1 MTKKEK
7 GRRGEGSKEREKKG
21 NGSGKGKS
29 HTDTSFSNFE
39 FWAVLVS
46 RRTVYGSRVSLPD
59 LQTTAA
65 ATTARLTADSPINCG
80 NPKTLDRK
88 IPIVTESWW
97 TVPNAPR
104 YLKGQISDRIIG
116 ATQFTNPTV
125 HRQYQRC

>member
-1 MTKKEK
+1 MTKKGEE
-7 GRRGEGSKEREKKG
+7 RRRKERKGKEG
-21 NGSGKGKS
+21 NGRGKGKS
-29 HTDTSFSNFE
+29 HTDTSFSIFE

-46 RRTVYGSRVSLPD
+46 RQTVYGSRVSLPD
-59 LQTTAA
+59 LQTTTAT
-65 ATTARLTADSPINCG
+65 TTARLTAHSPINCG